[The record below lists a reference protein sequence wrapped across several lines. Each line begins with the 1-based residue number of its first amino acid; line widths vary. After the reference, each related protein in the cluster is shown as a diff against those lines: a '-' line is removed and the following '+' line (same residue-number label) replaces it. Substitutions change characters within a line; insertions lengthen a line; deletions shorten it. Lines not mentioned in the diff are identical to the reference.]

1 MNKKRLILII
11 VLCILVIGIV
21 LFLLLGTSKTEKIND
36 LKITYSD
43 KSVTFNDFS
52 KDFKVEQTI
61 TIENIS
67 SESKTYS
74 LEWSDVKNTL
84 KKQNAFT
91 YEIKCTGD
99 RCATLG
105 KSQVPVTSATVY
117 QQVLIEGGS
126 KQGYTIIYNYSGSDK
141 GRFSGKLRVH
151 PEIIDTKK
159 IEEQE
164 KKERE
169 KIEKELERDRKDETK
184 LDA

>member
-1 MNKKRLILII
+1 MNKKRICLILII
-11 VLCILVIGIV
+11 ILVIGIV
-21 LFLLLGTSKTEKIND
+21 LFLLLGSNKTEKIND

-43 KSVTFNDFS
+43 KNVTFNDFS
-52 KDFKVEQTI
+52 KDFRVEQTI
-61 TIENIS
+61 TIENTS
-67 SESKTYS
+67 KENKTYS
-74 LEWSDVKNTL
+74 LEWSDIKNTL
-84 KKQNAFT
+84 VKQNTFT

-141 GRFSGKLRVH
+141 GRFTGKLKVY
-151 PEIIDTKK
+151 PEIIDQKK

-164 KKERE
+164 KKV
-169 KIEKELERDRKDETK
+169 L
-184 LDA
+184 

>member
-1 MNKKRLILII
+1 MNKKRICLILII
-11 VLCILVIGIV
+11 ILVIGIV
-21 LFLLLGTSKTEKIND
+21 LFLLLGSNKTEKIND

-43 KSVTFNDFS
+43 KNVTFNDFS
-52 KDFKVEQTI
+52 KDFRVEQTI
-61 TIENIS
+61 TIENTS
-67 SESKTYS
+67 KENKTYS
-74 LEWSDVKNTL
+74 LEWSDIKNTL
-84 KKQNAFT
+84 VKQNTFT

>member
-1 MNKKRLILII
+1 MNKKKICLII
-11 VLCILVIGIV
+11 VIILVLGIG
-21 LFLLLGTSKTEKIND
+21 LFLVLRCNKTEKIND
-36 LKITYSD
+36 LKISYSD

-61 TIENIS
+61 TIENTS
-67 SESKTYS
+67 KENKTYS

-84 KKQNAFT
+84 VKQNAFT

-105 KSQVPVTSATVY
+105 TSQVPVTSATVY
-117 QQVLIEGGS
+117 KQVLIEGNS
-126 KQGYTIIYNYSGSDK
+126 SQGYTIIYNYSGSDK
-141 GRFSGKLRVH
+141 GRFSGKLKVH

-159 IEEQE
+159 IKEQE

-169 KIEKELERDRKDETK
+169 KLEKELERDRKDETK

>member
-1 MNKKRLILII
+1 MFL
-11 VLCILVIGIV
+11 VLNTCN
-21 LFLLLGTSKTEKIND
+21 KTENIND

-43 KSVTFNDFS
+43 KKVTFNDFS

-61 TIENIS
+61 TIENTGK
-67 SESKTYS
+67 ENKTYS

-84 KKQNAFT
+84 VKQNAFT
-91 YEIKCTGD
+91 YEIKCSGD

-105 KSQVPVTSATVY
+105 VSQVPVASATVY
-117 QQVLIEGGS
+117 NQVLIEGGS
-126 KQGYTIIYNYSGSDK
+126 KQGYNIIYNYKGSDK
-141 GRFSGKLRVH
+141 GKFTGKLKVY
-151 PEIIDTKK
+151 PEIIDKKK

-169 KIEKELERDRKDETK
+169 RLEKELEKDRKDETK